1 HFRRGV
7 NFYYLNR
14 LNEALETFKQA
25 LALQPNNIKYR
36 FYLGKTLF
44 KLKDYKQA
52 IKELE
57 PCLSLKEEANE
68 VMTFLANA
76 YFQVGDYNNA
86 AKLYT
91 IISKRRPDDFEA
103 QLILGRINFES
114 EPSNIQLAQRHFE
127 QALKLEPRNSKP
139 YYFIGRILMRE
150 NKFQE
155 AIDYFNRAISFEI
168 TNAEYYYWRGNAYYA
183 QMDFYSETEDGWRS
197 YYDFR
202 KAIELGYDPAQ
213 ANFMFANTCLYRG
226 LYYIEIN
233 RANESVELLKTAI
246 SHYRRVLANRFDAS
260 NAYNN
265 MGLALLALNNVQEA
279 VTAFKKAVE
288 IEPTFAI
295 FHNNLGDAYY
305 RLGNFKDAITE
316 WQLALELDPDPENKR
331 TSLFGDRRPIREKIR
346 DAERRR

>member
-1 HFRRGV
+1 MKKKIILFLLILLLSIKVYGNQEASEHFRRGV

-168 TNAEYYYWRGNAYYA
+168 TNVEYYYWCGNAYYA
-183 QMDFYSETEDGWRS
+183 
-197 YYDFR
+197 
-202 KAIELGYDPAQ
+202 
-213 ANFMFANTCLYRG
+213 
-226 LYYIEIN
+226 
-233 RANESVELLKTAI
+233 
-246 SHYRRVLANRFDAS
+246 
-260 NAYNN
+260 
-265 MGLALLALNNVQEA
+265 
-279 VTAFKKAVE
+279 
-288 IEPTFAI
+288 
-295 FHNNLGDAYY
+295 
-305 RLGNFKDAITE
+305 
-316 WQLALELDPDPENKR
+316 
-331 TSLFGDRRPIREKIR
+331 
-346 DAERRR
+346 